1 MSKHLSIDDANEAF
15 LDKAGAVLPLEKAL
29 ESKKPQVQ
37 KPRTRS
43 STGSS
48 EKPVPE
54 SSPEMSGQTFLADL
68 CRPVQDSEEVP
79 STVDLHAAFATGRS
93 FRVVCGGG
101 GDMMLVS
108 KRGMDMMAYLIEQNP
123 PPEIVQATYAY
134 SQLALLLSLHARDLA
149 PGPTVPVKVSCL
161 EDLDEAKV

>member
-1 MSKHLSIDDANEAF
+1 
-15 LDKAGAVLPLEKAL
+15 
-29 ESKKPQVQ
+29 
-37 KPRTRS
+37 
-43 STGSS
+43 
-48 EKPVPE
+48 
-54 SSPEMSGQTFLADL
+54 
-68 CRPVQDSEEVP
+68 
-79 STVDLHAAFATGRS
+79 
-93 FRVVCGGG
+93 
-101 GDMMLVS
+101 MMLVS